1 MIYIQRFRRI
11 SYLNILLI
19 RIQNFGLNSYAVK
32 QKSKKKKDINFS
44 PLTFIID
51 DFKVLVGKNNKQN
64 DYLTLKYAKK
74 NDIWLHTKDIHGSHV
89 IIETNGLNPSFETI
103 KSVAIITAKHSQAK
117 FSSKVP
123 VDYTQVKYVKKPSGS
138 KPGMVIYTNYKTIY
152 VNLQNDLESE
162 D

>member
-1 MIYIQRFRRI
+1 M
-11 SYLNILLI
+11 
-19 RIQNFGLNSYAVK
+19 NSYAVK

>member
-1 MIYIQRFRRI
+1 M
-11 SYLNILLI
+11 
-19 RIQNFGLNSYAVK
+19 NSYAVK

-138 KPGMVIYTNYKTIY
+138 KTGMVIYTNYKTIY

>member
-1 MIYIQRFRRI
+1 M
-11 SYLNILLI
+11 
-19 RIQNFGLNSYAVK
+19 NSYTVK

>member
-1 MIYIQRFRRI
+1 M
-11 SYLNILLI
+11 
-19 RIQNFGLNSYAVK
+19 NSYAVK

-51 DFKVLVGKNNKQN
+51 DFKVLVG
-64 DYLTLKYAKK
+64 K

-152 VNLQNDLESE
+152 VNLQKELERE

>member
-1 MIYIQRFRRI
+1 M
-11 SYLNILLI
+11 
-19 RIQNFGLNSYAVK
+19 NSYPVK
-32 QKSKKKKDINFS
+32 QKSKKKNDINFS